1 MRALI
6 QRVVRAQVTV
16 DGEVVGA
23 IDRGVCVLVG
33 VTHSDD
39 ESVARKLAEKIWHLR
54 IFDDDSG
61 AMNLALA
68 DQPAPAALCI
78 SQFTLY
84 SDTSRGRRPS
94 WTEAAPGTVAEP
106 VFDVFAAWLE
116 HFGSLV
122 ATGRFGARMLV
133 ELVNDGPVTLMVEV

>member
-16 DGEVVGA
+16 DGAVVGA
-23 IDRGVCVLVG
+23 IGPGLCVLVG

-39 ESVARKLAEKIWHLR
+39 ASAARKLAEKTWHLR
-54 IFDDDSG
+54 IFDDENGD
-61 AMNLALA
+61 MNTSLA
-68 DQPAPAALCI
+68 DQPTPAALCI

-84 SDTSRGRRPS
+84 SDTRRGRRPS
-94 WTEAAPGTVAEP
+94 WTEAAPGLTAEP
-106 VFDVFAAWLE
+106 IFAEFARWLE
-116 HFGSLV
+116 RAGSDV

-133 ELVNDGPVTLMVEV
+133 ELVNDGPVTLMIEV